1 MKNTRKEQDLD
12 KIEVL
17 DLSKLSAALRHLSD
31 ATDQLNALLPSNNME
46 EHDEDNEAVKRW
58 FLLSDHQQGNHE

>member
-46 EHDEDNEAVKRW
+46 GHDEDNEAVK
-58 FLLSDHQQGNHE
+58 

>member
-46 EHDEDNEAVKRW
+46 GHDEDNEAVKRW